1 MKERTSIFANPKGL
15 ADVSDFKP
23 KAKAPARP
31 SLDEIDKASAGSRFR
46 SREASVD
53 SSSTDGLPSTKRKPM
68 VYRTGRNVVFSAK
81 TTREIVDR
89 FYALAEA
96 KGWKAN
102 ETFERAVEALER
114 EARSAS

>member
-1 MKERTSIFANPKGL
+1 MEERTSIFATPKGL

-23 KAKAPARP
+23 KAEAPARP
-31 SLDEIDKASAGSRFR
+31 SLDQIDQASAGSRFR

-53 SSSTDGLPSTKRKPM
+53 SSLTEGLPSSKGKPM
-68 VYRTGRNVVFSAK
+68 VYRTGRNVAFSAK
-81 TTREIVDR
+81 TTREMVDR

-96 KGWKAN
+96 RGWKAN
-102 ETFERAVEALER
+102 ETFERAIEALER

>member
-1 MKERTSIFANPKGL
+1 MKERTSIFATPKGL
-15 ADVSDFKP
+15 SDVSDFKP
-23 KAKAPARP
+23 KAAAPARP
-31 SLDEIDKASAGSRFR
+31 SLDQIDQASAGGRFR

-53 SSSTDGLPSTKRKPM
+53 QESLEGLPSAKRKPM

-81 TTREIVDR
+81 TTREMVDR

-114 EARSAS
+114 EARSVR

>member
-1 MKERTSIFANPKGL
+1 MKERASIFAMPKGL

-23 KAKAPARP
+23 KAEAPARP
-31 SLDEIDKASAGSRFR
+31 SLDQIDQASAGSRFR
-46 SREASVD
+46 SREANVD
-53 SSSTDGLPSTKRKPM
+53 ISITEGLPSSKRKPM

-81 TTREIVDR
+81 TTREMVDR

-96 KGWKAN
+96 NGWKAN

-114 EARSAS
+114 EARAAG